1 MINIEKPFS
10 NLSLDELKNI
20 LKKGGVD
27 FSQWGKS
34 ETKTLNHLQR
44 EIEDRECVLRI
55 GKQGE
60 ILREVVIVRVNIFYI
75 SKKGKKYHLK
85 EEKQVFKD
93 GRERRRNL
101 KYSLNE
107 KVKFGENIK
116 ETMIRGIK
124 EELGIEGNLSL
135 IETGADEETVDSPS
149 YPGLKSHYIYYNFEA
164 FLDDQQFNPNGYIE
178 DQEDKTNYFIWEEVE

>member
-1 MINIEKPFS
+1 MINIEGSFKKI
-10 NLSLDELKNI
+10 SLDELKNI
-20 LKKGGVD
+20 LKRGGID
-27 FSQWGKS
+27 FSQWGKG

-44 EIEDRECVLRI
+44 EIENGECTLII

-60 ILREVVIVRVNIFYI
+60 VLREVVIARANIFYI
-75 SKKGKKYHLK
+75 SKEGKKYRLK

-116 ETMIRGIK
+116 EAMIRGIK
-124 EELGIEGNLSL
+124 EELGIEGDLSL
-135 IETGADEETVDSPS
+135 KETGIEEETEDSPS
-149 YPGLKSHYIYYNFEA
+149 YPGLKSHYIYHNFEVS
-164 FLDDQQFNPNGYIE
+164 LNDQQFNPNGYIE
-178 DQEDKTNYFIWEEVE
+178 DQEDKTTYFIWEEIG